1 MCGHQHPV
9 LPIQTSLDSSTNP
22 HRVGTVVSVLQKG
35 KKNQDSVRLC
45 NVAQNQ
51 NSNLSSPHN
60 MFTWLLGMPL
70 KASIKTHGGWGY
82 QIYCCD

>member
-35 KKNQDSVRLC
+35 KKEKNKIQ
-45 NVAQNQ
+45 
-51 NSNLSSPHN
+51 
-60 MFTWLLGMPL
+60 
-70 KASIKTHGGWGY
+70 
-82 QIYCCD
+82 